1 MARKSKKSEVDSE
14 LDEDL
19 ELELEEETLQKEPL
33 AFDGEASLEDEEVLK
48 AEPVA
53 PKKRA
58 AQKLEKELSL
68 PAAAVPS
75 PVPVPA
81 AAAPAPAPAPA
92 IDPVVAQWE
101 AAAKTTQAIVASL
114 ENVHAM
120 LKDLPEHY
128 AAVVQKSLK
137 QSQSK
142 PSNATRLAFATS
154 FLAIVFS
161 VLSLSFSQSVRNQVI
176 MSKTLVQTAPLK
188 VEASLTKEREAELL
202 ATVPK
207 PKKRKQK

>member
-1 MARKSKKSEVDSE
+1 MARKSKKSEVAPE
-14 LDEDL
+14 LEEEL
-19 ELELEEETLQKEPL
+19 ELELDEESLQKEPL
-33 AFDGEASLEDEEVLK
+33 AFEMESAVESEEPSLKPTVSRKRVEKAVVEQTVEE
-48 AEPVA
+48 PSVA
-53 PKKRA
+53 
-58 AQKLEKELSL
+58 
-68 PAAAVPS
+68 
-75 PVPVPA
+75 VPA
-81 AAAPAPAPAPA
+81 AAAAAAPA

-137 QSQSK
+137 QNQTK
-142 PSNATRLAFATS
+142 PNNATRLAFATS

-176 MSKTLVQTAPLK
+176 MSKALAPVSTPK
-188 VEASLTKEREAELL
+188 MESSFTKDREAELL

>member
-1 MARKSKKSEVDSE
+1 VARKSKKPE
-14 LDEDL
+14 LET
-19 ELELEEETLQKEPL
+19 ELEEELDLADEGDLSEEALQKEPL
-33 AFDGEASLEDEEVLK
+33 SLELEGLEVEEELK
-48 AEPVA
+48 TEPVVKA
-53 PKKRA
+53 PRKRVEKVAVEKA
-58 AQKLEKELSL
+58 AEAL
-68 PAAAVPS
+68 
-75 PVPVPA
+75 PVPAA
-81 AAAPAPAPAPA
+81 AAAPAPAP
-92 IDPVVAQWE
+92 DPVVAQWE

-137 QSQSK
+137 QQPAK
-142 PSNATRLAFATS
+142 PSQGTRLAFATS

-176 MSKTLVQTAPLK
+176 MSKALAPS
-188 VEASLTKEREAELL
+188 AATRIDSNLTKEREAELL

-207 PKKRKQK
+207 PKKRKLK